1 MKCLANTLRVELKL
15 AEKTRKFLIDKKLIR
30 EDLRVI
36 KDKQYIYFPL
46 VKITDELSSY
56 TIIKKDFDKII
67 TKPKSYKEILKLPD
81 DIKDKLPTSYDVV
94 GEIILIKIS
103 EELSKFQNEIGD
115 ALLKANSNIKSVY
128 KIEPVKGEFRTRKIL
143 LLSGEENPITVHKE
157 YGLSFNLDVQKTY
170 FSPRLA
176 NERKRVAK
184 LVKPGEIIVDMFAG
198 VAPFSIMIA
207 KYADPK
213 IIFAIDKN
221 ADAIRYAKQN
231 IVSNNFLDKIEIINA
246 DVKDIKKK
254 VNKKADRII
263 MNLPFSAHLFFIKAL
278 DISNKNCTIHYYDIL
293 GENEFQGRI
302 NVLKKIAEQ
311 AKFSIENCEIRKIKS
326 YTPREFYIGID
337 ITANKMPM

>member
-15 AEKTRKFLIDKKLIR
+15 AEKTRKFLTDKKLIR

>member
-1 MKCLANTLRVELKL
+1 MKCQANALQVELNL
-15 AEKTRKFLIDKKLIR
+15 AEKTRKFLSDKKLIR
-30 EDLRVI
+30 KDLRVC
-36 KDKQYIYFPL
+36 KGKRYIYFPL
-46 VKITDELSSY
+46 VKITDEISSY

-67 TKPKSYKEILKLPD
+67 IKPKSYKEILKVPD
-81 DIKDKLPTSYDVV
+81 DIKNKLPTSYDVV
-94 GEIILIKIS
+94 GEIILIKLS
-103 EELSKFQNEIGD
+103 EELSKFQLKIGD
-115 ALLKANSNIKSVY
+115 ALLKVNSNIRSVY

-143 LLSGEENPITVHKE
+143 LLSGEENPLTIHKE

-207 KYADPK
+207 KFADPK
-213 IIFAIDKN
+213 IVFAVDKN

-231 IVSNNFLDKIEIINA
+231 VKTNNILDKIEIIHA
-246 DVKDIKKK
+246 DAKDIKKK
-254 VNKKADRII
+254 VNQKADRII
-263 MNLPFSAHLFFIKAL
+263 MNLPFSSHLFFINAL

-293 GENEFQGRI
+293 DENKFQVRI
-302 NVLKKIAEQ
+302 NELKKIAEE

-337 ITANKMPM
+337 ITAKKMPM

>member
-1 MKCLANTLRVELKL
+1 MKCQDNALRVKLKL
-15 AEKTRKFLIDKKLIR
+15 AEKTRKFLTDKELIR
-30 EDLRVI
+30 EDLRVT

-46 VKITDELSSY
+46 VKITDELSSF

-184 LVKPGEIIVDMFAG
+184 LVKPGEIIIDMFAG

-213 IIFAIDKN
+213 IVFAIDKN
-221 ADAIRYAKQN
+221 EDAIRYAKQN
-231 IVSNNFLDKIEIINA
+231 IASNNFLDKIEIINA

-293 GENEFQGRI
+293 GESEFQERI
-302 NVLKKIAEQ
+302 NVLKKIAGQ